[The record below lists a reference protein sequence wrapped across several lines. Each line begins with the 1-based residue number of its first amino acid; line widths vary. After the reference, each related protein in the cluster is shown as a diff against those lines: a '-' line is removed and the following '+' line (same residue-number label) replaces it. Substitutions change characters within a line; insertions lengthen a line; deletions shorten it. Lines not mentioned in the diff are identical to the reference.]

1 MTVFEQELIDF
12 LLTLEGNQSNLAGDT
27 GGWTYRGLSE
37 RFYPQVKQRF
47 AANDPDLDSYVE
59 QIYLTDYLQSIYGY
73 DVLVNEFPWLVKLL
87 FPAKVHGAG
96 DEHIIEVVQRQL
108 SALVGNVTIDGV
120 LGPKTLRMLLS
131 LSNEQRLTLRHAL
144 IESMDELIQRRV
156 SSVGGYENG
165 IANRVRSNFMNAFG
179 NSKSINGPMSERDD
193 NVKTAKLSV
202 IVNPTSAEIVSSDG
216 WEDLPLGLDL
226 TIEIRNA
233 DYASNII
240 STSGSLQEDRIG

>member
-12 LLTLEGNQSNLAGDT
+12 LLTLEGEQSNLAGDS

-47 AANDPDLDSYVE
+47 AANDPELDSYVE
-59 QIYLTDYLQSIYGY
+59 QVYLTDYLRSIYGY
-73 DVLVNEFPWLVKLL
+73 DVLVKEFPWLIKLL

-108 SALVGNVTIDGV
+108 CALVGEITIDGV

-144 IESMDELIQRRV
+144 IESMDELIRRRV

-165 IANRVRSNFMNAFG
+165 IANRVRSNFMNAFDDSRAIDSPVG
-179 NSKSINGPMSERDD
+179 GRDD

-202 IVNPTSAEIVSSDG
+202 IINPTSAEIVSSDG

-233 DYASNII
+233 SYASDII
-240 STSGSLQEDRIG
+240 SANGSLQKYGLG